1 MNAKIPVSKLAEL
14 TATASGTTSAQA
26 LQFIK
31 DLFAIIEDELSAGES
46 VNIEGL
52 GTFTKSG
59 LPGQPIAYTPDPD
72 FAQELNEEFSVFSPV
87 ELHDEVTTE
96 MLESVETPEETDS
109 PQPESQLEEKLPDS
123 ELPPELP
130 ADLTEDHQNT
140 EGQIKCEN
148 PTADEA
154 NPKTATPATLL
165 DVKVETKPTVEE
177 NIIVEK
183 LEPAPEQILVEIPGN
198 TIKDDVS
205 STAEVKEKP
214 EPAKFIPEDEEEYVV
229 VRRQKSRFGLG
240 FILGLLLGFALGII
254 AFLAYLISELNIPLE
269 NIVTY

>member
-46 VNIEGL
+46 VNIKGL

-96 MLESVETPEETDS
+96 MLASVETPEETDS
-109 PQPESQLEEKLPDS
+109 PQPESQPEEEIPDT

-130 ADLTEDHQNT
+130 AELIEKHPITEN
-140 EGQIKCEN
+140 QIESEIPAVDEAKSETIQPETTVDIKVESE
-148 PTADEA
+148 PTA
-154 NPKTATPATLL
+154 K
-165 DVKVETKPTVEE
+165 E

-183 LEPAPEQILVEIPGN
+183 LEPAPEPLATEIPDN
-198 TIKDDVS
+198 ANQADVS
-205 STAEVKEKP
+205 STSAINEKP
-214 EPAKFIPEDEEEYVV
+214 APAKFIPEDEEEYVV

-240 FILGLLLGFALGII
+240 FVLGLLLGFALGII

>member
-46 VNIEGL
+46 VNIKGL

-59 LPGQPIAYTPDPD
+59 LPGQPIAYVPDPD
-72 FAQELNEEFSVFSPV
+72 FAQEINEEFSVFAPV
-87 ELHDEVTTE
+87 ELHDEVTAE
-96 MLESVETPEETDS
+96 MLESVEPSEEASS
-109 PQPESQLEEKLPDS
+109 PQPENQPEEEIPDA

-130 ADLTEDHQNT
+130 AGLIENAPLTENQT
-140 EGQIKCEN
+140 ESEI
-148 PTADEA
+148 
-154 NPKTATPATLL
+154 
-165 DVKVETKPTVEE
+165 PTVEE
-177 NIIVEK
+177 AKSETIQPTVTVDIKVETEPTAEDKIIVEK
-183 LEPAPEQILVEIPGN
+183 LEPAPEQLAAEIPAN
-198 TIKDDVS
+198 ASQAAVTS
-205 STAEVKEKP
+205 APTEKEKP
-214 EPAKFIPEDEEEYVV
+214 APAKFIPEDEEEYVV